1 VLVLDTDH
9 LVEIDR
15 GSALGAALMDRLDR
29 SGQEIVTTIVSAE
42 EQLRGW
48 LAQINQLR
56 EPHAQI
62 AAYSRLQGRL
72 AFFAAWRLLQWN
84 ADAADR
90 FRELRGQGVRIGAM
104 DLKIASIVL
113 ANNATLL
120 SRNLSDFRKV
130 PSLRVEDWLSS
141 N

>member
-15 GSALGAALMDRLDR
+15 GSALGAALMDKLDR
-29 SGQEIVTTIVSAE
+29 SGEEVVTTIVSAE

-48 LAQINQLR
+48 LAQINRLR
-56 EPHAQI
+56 DPHRQI
-62 AAYSRLQGRL
+62 EAYSRLQRRL
-72 AFFAAWRLLQWN
+72 AFFAAWRVLPWN
-84 ADAADR
+84 AAAADR
-90 FRELRGQGVRIGAM
+90 FCDLRGQGARIGAM

-113 ANNATLL
+113 ACNATLL

-130 PSLRVEDWLSS
+130 PALRVEDWL
-141 N
+141 